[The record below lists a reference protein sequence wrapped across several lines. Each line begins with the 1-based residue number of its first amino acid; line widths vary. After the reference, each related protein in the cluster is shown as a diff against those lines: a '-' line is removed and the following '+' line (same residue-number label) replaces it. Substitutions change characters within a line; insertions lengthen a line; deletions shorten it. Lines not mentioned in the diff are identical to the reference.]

1 MEGCCH
7 SLLLRL
13 SISIMYLDETI
24 TLCFFCKGETEDC
37 PTFQIIGD
45 NVDLHQRATHQ
56 SMERR
61 DKDHHWFNLY
71 AARDSVVEKD
81 LPNDGP
87 ITDVAKVPLQHFLPS
102 VEDCDHL

>member
-1 MEGCCH
+1 MKVLKWKDAVTRYY
-7 SLLLRL
+7 S
-13 SISIMYLDETI
+13 
-24 TLCFFCKGETEDC
+24 GETEDC